1 MSVFVVQLFLHTIHG
16 KKRLVV
22 FPSPAVMS
30 LTKLSLAGNYQIIPG
45 QGEFGDI
52 RLGTKKTANIFYSV
66 CKNPLDMI

>member
-1 MSVFVVQLFLHTIHG
+1 MSVFVVQFFLHTIHG

-52 RLGTKKTANIFYSV
+52 RLGTKKPLIFFIVYV
-66 CKNPLDMI
+66 KTPWI